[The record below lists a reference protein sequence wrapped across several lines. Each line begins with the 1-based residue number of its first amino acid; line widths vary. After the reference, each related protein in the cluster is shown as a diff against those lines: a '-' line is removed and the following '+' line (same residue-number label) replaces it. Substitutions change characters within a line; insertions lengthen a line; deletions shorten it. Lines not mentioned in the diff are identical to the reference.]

1 MKPDDMEPDVIEP
14 DAIEPDAMETEVK
27 RARATPRRVFGV
39 PRRVQ
44 FTLLIIIV
52 GGILGLWLI
61 GPFRAAKVE
70 TSTDTAASSE
80 APGYQLTPQQWA
92 TMRTAKVEE
101 MEFLP
106 QRQAE
111 GKIAVD
117 EHLATAVYPPYNGR
131 VTAVF
136 VHTGDTVKQGQPLF
150 RLDSTDLVQAI
161 NNVVVGKAALAK
173 AQSQLNLTKT
183 AEDRAH
189 QLYLAKGGALK
200 DWQQAQAD
208 LTAAQNDL
216 KSAEIGL
223 TAAQDQL
230 RIIRVQSGETDTES
244 LTRTSPDLNVL
255 APISGEVLMRKLGVG
270 QYISQGAT
278 DPIMLIGDLSTVWLV
293 ANVRE
298 TDAPFVRVGQSVE
311 VRVTAYPDKVFKA
324 KLTFVAPMVD
334 PNTHRLP
341 IRAEVPNGEGLLK
354 PEMWADFRI
363 ATGVGRKN
371 LAVPAR
377 AIVFE
382 GDSERVWVTDKNH
395 YLTSREIKTG
405 IINGPNVEVLSGL
418 SAGDEV
424 ITQGSI
430 FIDRAAAGG

>member
-1 MKPDDMEPDVIEP
+1 MTQKKKVLEKPSPTAP
-14 DAIEPDAMETEVK
+14 GRAFGLSRPAQFAIL
-27 RARATPRRVFGV
+27 F
-39 PRRVQ
+39 
-44 FTLLIIIV
+44 IV
-52 GGILGLWLI
+52 AAAVAWAWFF
-61 GPFRAAKVE
+61 GPFRAAKE
-70 TSTDTAASSE
+70 QAPSENAASPE
-80 APGYQLTPQQWA
+80 AASFTPTPQQWA
-92 TMRTAKVEE
+92 SMRTATIKE

-117 EHLATAVYPPYNGR
+117 DHLATSVYPPYNGR

-136 VHTGDTVKQGQPLF
+136 VRDGDYVKQGQPLF

-161 NNVVVGKAALAK
+161 NDVVAGKAGVAK
-173 AQSQLNLTKT
+173 AQAQLLLTKT

-189 QLYLAKGGALK
+189 QLYLAKGAALK
-200 DWQQAQAD
+200 DWQQSQAD

-223 TAAQDQL
+223 AAAQDRL
-230 RIIRVQSGETDTES
+230 RIIRVQSGETETEA

-255 APISGEVLMRKLGVG
+255 APIGGQVLMRKLGVG

-298 TDAPFVRVGQSVE
+298 TDAPYVRVGQPVE

-324 KLTFVAPMVD
+324 KITFVSPMVD
-334 PNTHRLP
+334 ANVHRLP
-341 IRAEVPNGEGLLK
+341 IRAEVPNSEGLLK

-363 ATGVGRKN
+363 ATGAGRKG
-371 LAVPAR
+371 LAAPEQ

-382 GDSERVWVTDKNH
+382 GDSERVWVADKDH
-395 YLTSREIKTG
+395 RLTSRDIRTG
-405 IINGPNVEVLSGL
+405 IINRPNVEVLSGL

-424 ITQGSI
+424 VTQGSI
-430 FIDRAAAGG
+430 FIDRAAASD

>member
-1 MKPDDMEPDVIEP
+1 MKSKEKPSPTSPGRAFGLPRAAQFAILFVIVVSV
-14 DAIEPDAMETEVK
+14 IWGW
-27 RARATPRRVFGV
+27 F
-39 PRRVQ
+39 
-44 FTLLIIIV
+44 F
-52 GGILGLWLI
+52 
-61 GPFRAAKVE
+61 GPFRAPKEEAPTEK
-70 TSTDTAASSE
+70 AGSSE
-80 APGYQLTPQQWA
+80 AASFTPTPQQWA
-92 TMRTAKVEE
+92 SMRTATVTE

-117 EHLATAVYPPYNGR
+117 DHFATAVYPPYNGR

-136 VHTGDTVKQGQPLF
+136 VRDADYVKQGQPLF

-161 NNVVVGKAALAK
+161 NDVVTGKAGVAK
-173 AQSQLNLTKT
+173 AQSQLVLTKT
-183 AEDRAH
+183 AEERAH

-223 TAAQDQL
+223 AAAQDRL
-230 RIIRVQSGETDTES
+230 RIIRVQSGETEMEA
-244 LTRTSPDLNVL
+244 LTRTTPELNVL
-255 APISGEVLMRKLGVG
+255 SPINGQVLMRKLGVG

-298 TDAPFVRVGQSVE
+298 TDAPYVRVGQPVE

-324 KLTFVAPMVD
+324 KITFVAPMVD
-334 PNTHRLP
+334 PNVHRLP
-341 IRAEVPNGEGLLK
+341 IRAAVPNEEGLLK
-354 PEMWADFRI
+354 PEMWADFQI
-363 ATGVGRKN
+363 ATGAGRKG
-371 LAVPAR
+371 LAVPAQ

-382 GDSERVWVTDKNH
+382 GDVQRVWVAAKDH
-395 YLTSREIKTG
+395 SLTSREIQTG
-405 IINGPNVEVLSGL
+405 IVNGPNVEVLSGL

-424 ITQGSI
+424 VTRGSI
-430 FIDRAAAGG
+430 FIDRAAAGD

>member
-1 MKPDDMEPDVIEP
+1 MKPDAGKAKKIPAP
-14 DAIEPDAMETEVK
+14 TAPG
-27 RARATPRRVFGV
+27 RSFGM

-44 FTLLIIIV
+44 ITIVIIIG
-52 GGILGLWLI
+52 GGILGLWLT
-61 GPFRAAKVE
+61 GPFRAAKLE
-70 TSTDTAASSE
+70 TSTHTDTAASSE
-80 APGYQLTPQQWA
+80 AAGYQLTPQQWA
-92 TMRTAKVEE
+92 TMRTATVEE

-117 EHLATAVYPPYNGR
+117 ERLATAVYPPYNGR

-230 RIIRVQSGETDTES
+230 HIIRVQSGETDTDS

-298 TDAPFVRVGQSVE
+298 TDAPFVRVGQPVE

-363 ATGVGRKN
+363 ATGAGRKN
-371 LAVPAR
+371 LAVPAQ

>member
-1 MKPDDMEPDVIEP
+1 
-14 DAIEPDAMETEVK
+14 
-27 RARATPRRVFGV
+27 VFTA

-44 FTLLIIIV
+44 FTILFIIV
-52 GGILGLWLI
+52 CGILGIWLI
-61 GPFRAAKVE
+61 GPFRAANE
-70 TSTDTAASSE
+70 ATSTDKAASSE
-80 APGYQLTPQQWA
+80 ATGFQLTPQQWA
-92 TMRTAKVEE
+92 TMRTAIVEE
-101 MEFLP
+101 MVFQPE
-106 QRQAE
+106 RHAE

-117 EHLATAVYPPYNGR
+117 NHFATAVYPPYNGR
-131 VTAVF
+131 VTAVL
-136 VHTGDTVKQGQPLF
+136 VRAGDTVKQGQPLF

-161 NNVVVGKAALAK
+161 NDVVAGKAALAK
-173 AQSQLNLTKT
+173 AQSQLVLTKT
-183 AEDRAH
+183 SEDRAH
-189 QLYLAKGGALK
+189 QLYLAQGGSLK

-223 TAAQDQL
+223 AAAQDRL

-255 APISGEVLMRKLGVG
+255 APISGEVLMRNLGVG

-298 TDAPFVRVGQSVE
+298 TDAPFVHVGQPVE
-311 VRVTAYPDKVFKA
+311 VSVTAYPDKVFKA

-354 PEMWADFRI
+354 PGMWADFRI
-363 ATGVGRKN
+363 ATGAGRKS

-382 GDSERVWVTDKNH
+382 GDVQRVWVADKNH
-395 YLTSREIKTG
+395 RLTSREIQTG

-424 ITQGSI
+424 ITHGSI
-430 FIDRAAAGG
+430 FIDRAAASG

>member
-1 MKPDDMEPDVIEP
+1 MEPDAMKPDDMEPDVIEP

-80 APGYQLTPQQWA
+80 AAGYQLTPQQWA

-189 QLYLAKGGALK
+189 QLYLAKGGSLK

-223 TAAQDQL
+223 SAAQDQL

-293 ANVRE
+293 DLHGFSGPLRSSAAGRPQRE
-298 TDAPFVRVGQSVE
+298 GYFGGAPAARGLCAGPAFCGRQPSADTRRRRVAGSAELAGGTRPATRIPAQARRGKS
-311 VRVTAYPDKVFKA
+311 
-324 KLTFVAPMVD
+324 VD
-334 PNTHRLP
+334 PRNH
-341 IRAEVPNGEGLLK
+341 
-354 PEMWADFRI
+354 ADRHL
-363 ATGVGRKN
+363 TRGRQW
-371 LAVPAR
+371 LCQP
-377 AIVFE
+377 
-382 GDSERVWVTDKNH
+382 D
-395 YLTSREIKTG
+395 
-405 IINGPNVEVLSGL
+405 
-418 SAGDEV
+418 
-424 ITQGSI
+424 
-430 FIDRAAAGG
+430 AGGDAELSRSRHRGVAARKAR